1 LQDGAFYARSQ
12 KMKLLTPA
20 GSTETEYVGMYEAA
34 TEIVFLRNLLC
45 ELGFPQKSATVLYE
59 DNQSAIHMVN
69 GRGSF
74 QKSKHVNV
82 KYHYTRDLIKK
93 GLIDVVYCPTKEMRA
108 DVLTKGLTRG
118 KHIDCV
124 KLLMCL

>member
-1 LQDGAFYARSQ
+1 
-12 KMKLLTPA
+12 MKLLTPA